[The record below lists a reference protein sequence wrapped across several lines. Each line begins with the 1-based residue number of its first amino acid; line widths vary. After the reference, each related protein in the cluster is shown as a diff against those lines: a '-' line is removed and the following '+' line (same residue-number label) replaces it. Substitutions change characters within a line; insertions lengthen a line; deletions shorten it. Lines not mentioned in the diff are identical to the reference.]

1 MTHQI
6 ADIRDTLFLLGRPTF
21 EENHVSLLKY
31 LLAQQKETKS
41 RRKYSITFV
50 AYEKY

>member
-6 ADIRDTLFLLGRPTF
+6 ADIRDTLFLLGTF

-31 LLAQQKETKS
+31 LLSQQKETKS